1 MNTGPAVVVSPKVSG
16 GIPAEAVAIPVTAVV
31 KAGDKTENVPIGQ
44 ITTLNAASNFFV
56 PSGTTHVLVSGRPV
70 KLSGGVT
77 KLTLGVKT
85 RPTGDFLWALGVPR
99 KFAVEAIAVSPEPE
113 R

>member
-1 MNTGPAVVVSPKVSG
+1 
-16 GIPAEAVAIPVTAVV
+16 VTAVV
-31 KAGDKTENVPIGQ
+31 KAGDKTENVPIGH

-56 PSGTTHVLVSGRPV
+56 LSGTTHVLVSGRPV

-77 KLTLGVKT
+77 KLTLDVKT
-85 RPTGDFLWALGVPR
+85 KPSSTGDFLWALGVPR
-99 KFAVEAIAVSPEPE
+99 KFAIEAIDVSPEPE